1 MPRISIEIPKKL
13 VFETSLSVRISDINF
28 AGHLA
33 HDAILTL
40 THECRARFFH
50 SLGWTEINVEGKGI
64 VVSDVAIVYK
74 SEAFF
79 PDDLHLELYVDQIS
93 KKSLDMVYVIT
104 HQKDGKEIARAKT
117 AIVFFDYAERK
128 PCPIP
133 IPFLEVVQSKENG

>member
-1 MPRISIEIPKKL
+1 MPRISIDIPEHL

-50 SLGWTEINVEGKGI
+50 SHGWTEINVDGKGI

-79 PDDLHLELYVDQIS
+79 PDDMNIQMYVDQVS
-93 KKSLDMVYVIT
+93 KKSFDMVYVIT
-104 HQKDGKEIARAKT
+104 HKKDGKEIARAKT
-117 AIVFFDYAERK
+117 AIVFFDYDLRK
-128 PCPIP
+128 ACSIP
-133 IPFLEVVQSKENG
+133 EVFVNVISK

>member
-1 MPRISIEIPKKL
+1 MARIIIDIPEKL

-50 SLGWTEINVEGKGI
+50 SHGWTEIDVEGKGI

-79 PDDLHLELYVDQIS
+79 PDDLQMRLYVDQIS
-93 KKSLDMVYVIT
+93 KKSFDMIYVIT
-104 HQKDGKEIARAKT
+104 HKQDGKEIARAKT
-117 AIVFFDYAERK
+117 AIVFFDYSERK
-128 PCPIP
+128 ASSIP
-133 IPFLEVVQSKENG
+133 EVFLKVIQ

>member
-1 MPRISIEIPKKL
+1 MPRIVIDIPTHL
-13 VFETSLSVRISDINF
+13 VYETSLSVRISDINF

-50 SLGWTEINVEGKGI
+50 SHGWTEINVEGKGI

-79 PDDLHLELYVDQIS
+79 PDDLRMQLFVDQIS

-104 HQKDGKEIARAKT
+104 HKNDGKEIARAKT

-128 PCPIP
+128 ACSIP
-133 IPFLEVVQSKENG
+133 DIFLKAIENKV

>member
-1 MPRISIEIPKKL
+1 MARIIIDIPDKL

-50 SLGWTEINVEGKGI
+50 SHGWTEINVEGKGI

-79 PDDLHLELYVDQIS
+79 PDDLQMRLYVDQIS
-93 KKSLDMVYVIT
+93 KKSFDMIYVIT
-104 HQKDGKEIARAKT
+104 HKQDGKEIARAKT
-117 AIVFFDYAERK
+117 AIVFFDYSERK
-128 PCPIP
+128 ASSIP
-133 IPFLEVVQSKENG
+133 EVFLKVIQ

>member
-1 MPRISIEIPKKL
+1 MARIIIDIPDKL

-50 SLGWTEINVEGKGI
+50 SHGWTEINVEGKGI

-79 PDDLHLELYVDQIS
+79 PDDLQMRMYVDQIS
-93 KKSLDMVYVIT
+93 KKSFDMIYVIT
-104 HQKDGKEIARAKT
+104 HKQDGKEIARAKT
-117 AIVFFDYAERK
+117 AIVFFDYSERK
-128 PCPIP
+128 ASSIP
-133 IPFLEVVQSKENG
+133 EVFLKVIQ

>member
-1 MPRISIEIPKKL
+1 MPRIKIDIPNHKI
-13 VFETSLSVRISDINF
+13 FETSLSVRISDINF

-50 SLGWTEINVEGKGI
+50 SHGWTEINVEGKGI

-79 PDDLHLELYVDQIS
+79 PDDLNIQLYVDQIS
-93 KKSLDMVYVIT
+93 SKSLDMLYVIT
-104 HQKDGKEIARAKT
+104 HKDGKEIARAKT
-117 AIVFFDYAERK
+117 AIVFFDYSERK

-133 IPFLEVVQSKENG
+133 AVFLSVIKKESKS

>member
-1 MPRISIEIPKKL
+1 MPRITIDIPENL

-50 SLGWTEINVEGKGI
+50 SHSWTEINVEGKGI

-79 PDDLHLELYVDQIS
+79 PDDLKIQMYVDQIS
-93 KKSLDMVYVIT
+93 KKSFDLVYVIT
-104 HQKDGKEIARAKT
+104 HKNDGKEIARAKT
-117 AIVFFDYAERK
+117 AIVFFDYTLRK
-128 PCPIP
+128 ACPIP
-133 IPFLEVVQSKENG
+133 DVFLNVISKNPN

>member
-1 MPRISIEIPKKL
+1 MARISIDIPEKQIYS
-13 VFETSLSVRISDINF
+13 TDLSVRISDINF

-50 SLGWTEINVEGKGI
+50 SHGWTEINVEGKGI

-79 PDDLHLELYVDQIS
+79 PDDLMMQLFVDNVS
-93 KKSLDMVYVIT
+93 KKSLEMVYVIT
-104 HQKDGKEIARAKT
+104 HKNGGKEIARAKT

-133 IPFLEVVQSKENG
+133 EVFLKVLI

>member
-1 MPRISIEIPKKL
+1 MARIIIDIPEKL

-50 SLGWTEINVEGKGI
+50 SHGWTEINVEGKGI

-79 PDDLHLELYVDQIS
+79 PDDLQMRLYVDQIS
-93 KKSLDMVYVIT
+93 KKSFDMIYVIT
-104 HQKDGKEIARAKT
+104 HKQDGKEIARAKT
-117 AIVFFDYAERK
+117 AIVFFDYSERK
-128 PCPIP
+128 ASSIP
-133 IPFLEVVQSKENG
+133 EVFLKVIQ